1 MNYSTVALTVPHDAD
16 GIIFDVGSLYAR
28 FLELRDT
35 RKPRGI
41 RYGLAVIL
49 VAMVL
54 AKLAGQ
60 DTPQGIAEWVRLR
73 KEFFLDLFQLKRPTM
88 PHAATYRRVAA
99 RPETVAGLER
109 VGRDFLISA
118 PDAGQSQLVT
128 LDGKKLRGVVPLDG
142 TRGSCLLAVYLP
154 AEGLVLC
161 QVAIEDKSNEI
172 PAAPQALK
180 SLNLQGK
187 IVTAD
192 ALHTQRELSL
202 VVVAAGADY
211 VWTAKDN
218 QPTLRR
224 DIEQLFQ
231 PETCLPGT
239 SPVITDVRVA
249 ETTEKNRGRVETRRL
264 IASSLLAESSDWPH
278 LAQVFKLER
287 TVRFLKSGEFRTEV
301 VYGLTSLTAE
311 VASPHRL
318 LELVRGHWGIENK
331 LHWRRDVILHED
343 QTRTQSVTFGQAIA
357 CLNNLVIGLAC
368 RLGWANLAH
377 ARRHFDAHPDEALK
391 VLVSRLA

>member
-1 MNYSTVALTVPHDAD
+1 MNYNTLALTVPHDAD
-16 GIIFDVGSLYAR
+16 GVIFDVGSLYAR
-28 FLELRDT
+28 LLEVADPRKRRGLR
-35 RKPRGI
+35 
-41 RYGLAVIL
+41 YALAVIL
-49 VAMVL
+49 VAMIL

-73 KEFFLDLFQLKRPTM
+73 KELFIALFQLKRARM
-88 PHAATYRRVAA
+88 PHAATYRRVAGRA
-99 RPETVAGLER
+99 ETVASLER
-109 VGRDFLISA
+109 VGGEFLLSA
-118 PDAGQSQLVT
+118 AGAGHSQHVT
-128 LDGKKLRGVVPLDG
+128 LDGKKLRGVVPLGDG
-142 TRGSCLLAVYLP
+142 RGTYLLAVYLP

-161 QVAIEDKSNEI
+161 QVAIDEKSNEI

-180 SLNLQGK
+180 RLNLQGK

-239 SPVITDVRVA
+239 SPVITDLRTA
-249 ETTEKNRGRVETRRL
+249 ETTDKQHGRLETRRL
-264 IASSLLAESSDWPH
+264 TASSLLAEGSDWPH

-287 TVRFLKSGEFRTEV
+287 TVRYLKTGATRTEV
-301 VYGLTSLTAE
+301 VYGLTSLTAD

-318 LELVRGHWGIENK
+318 LDLVRGHWGIENK
-331 LHWRRDVILHED
+331 LHWRRDVLFNED
-343 QTRTQSVTFGQAIA
+343 RTRTQSALLGQAIA
-357 CLNNLVIGLAC
+357 GLNNLVIGLAC
-368 RLGWANLAH
+368 RLGWTNLAQ
-377 ARRHFDAHPDEALK
+377 ARRHFDAHPDQALK
-391 VLVSRLA
+391 AVMTRLA